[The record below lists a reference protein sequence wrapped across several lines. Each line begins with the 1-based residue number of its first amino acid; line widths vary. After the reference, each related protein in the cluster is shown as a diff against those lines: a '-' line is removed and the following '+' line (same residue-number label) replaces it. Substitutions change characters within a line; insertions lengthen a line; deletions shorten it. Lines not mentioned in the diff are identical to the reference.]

1 MLFSL
6 VKKFFQIFHSYYEK
20 QEICKNS
27 SAKSAYNTGKKSII
41 EICIFI
47 PKRYVFLFL
56 YWKFFFMHAAV
67 LIHRKKSIIS
77 RYALISCIFFLLHVK
92 FYQIQ
97 ETLEICNAN
106 SFVISDNKII
116 FAPLDRFFFHDYAHI
131 KISFFIKFRDSP
143 FLLLYGR
150 IVLH

>member
-47 PKRYVFLFL
+47 PVL
-56 YWKFFFMHAAV
+56 MMPGAAV
-67 LIHRKKSIIS
+67 VHERKALSHEIILILFNVS
-77 RYALISCIFFLLHVK
+77 YF
-92 FYQIQ
+92 
-97 ETLEICNAN
+97 
-106 SFVISDNKII
+106 
-116 FAPLDRFFFHDYAHI
+116 I
-131 KISFFIKFRDSP
+131 KITKLIILKYWFFVFFIKF
-143 FLLLYGR
+143 
-150 IVLH
+150 

>member
-6 VKKFFQIFHSYYEK
+6 VKKFFHSFYEK

-41 EICIFI
+41 EICICI
-47 PKRYVFLFL
+47 SVLN
-56 YWKFFFMHAAV
+56 FFFMRAALHV
-67 LIHRKKSIIS
+67 QEKEGAIW
-77 RYALISCIFFLLHVK
+77 RYALISCNFFLLNVK

-106 SFVISDNKII
+106 SFVISHNKII
-116 FAPLDRFFFHDYAHI
+116 FAPLDTFFFYDYAHI
-131 KISFFIKFRDSP
+131 KISFFIKSRDSP

-150 IVLH
+150 